1 MPYQDVVPSDP
12 SFDDMRKVVVLDNY
26 RPSIPNQW
34 VSDDVSSIFFGC
46 KLSSFSNSKLFK
58 FQLLN
63 GMAKLMRE
71 CWHQNPN
78 VRLPSLR
85 IKKTLQKLASL
96 TAKDVK
102 IGYDGEAYV

>member
-1 MPYQDVVPSDP
+1 MWEVCRRTISGGTPDEYKMPYQDVVPSDP

-34 VSDDVSSIFFGC
+34 VSDD
-46 KLSSFSNSKLFK
+46 
-58 FQLLN
+58 LLN

-78 VRLPSLR
+78 VRLPALR
-85 IKKTLQKLASL
+85 IKKTLQKLAS
-96 TAKDVK
+96 TTSKDIK
-102 IGYDGEAYV
+102 IGYDGESYV